1 MNDSFNKIETDLA
14 NHYNK
19 LVKRFGSN
27 VKVLNNHLQNQEK
40 KIRNFIKVY

>member
-27 VKVLNNHLQNQEK
+27 VRSSQQSSTKSRK
-40 KIRNFIKVY
+40 KD